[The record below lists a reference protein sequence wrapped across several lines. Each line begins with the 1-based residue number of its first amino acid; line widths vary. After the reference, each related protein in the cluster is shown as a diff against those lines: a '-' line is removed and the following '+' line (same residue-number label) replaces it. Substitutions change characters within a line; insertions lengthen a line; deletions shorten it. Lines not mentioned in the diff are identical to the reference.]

1 MAVCKG
7 RCSIPTI
14 SPKIRGPWTVQY
26 LKITL
31 KKQQQTLKNN
41 NNNVLFS
48 PQQHLS
54 STSLQVKRPSSIS
67 SCPLKTDETIALVT
81 EKVRKMDARF
91 VRNRTWISS
100 SRKFIGREDF
110 LTEKTKIAFTT
121 VVSRYADC
129 FKQKKVFTWEKSQS
143 PQIFSFFRFIVF
155 CTIIATVTSSKYYVH
170 VP

>member
-1 MAVCKG
+1 MKQYLTWWKYTVIKELW
-7 RCSIPTI
+7 ITI
-14 SPKIRGPWTVQY
+14 SIAFIY
-26 LKITL
+26 F
-31 KKQQQTLKNN
+31 
-41 NNNVLFS
+41 LFS
-48 PQQHLS
+48 RQQHLS
-54 STSLQVKRPSSIS
+54 STSSQVKRPSSIS

-110 LTEKTKIAFTT
+110 LTEKSKIAFTA

-143 PQIFSFFRFIVF
+143 PQIFSFFRFIVL

>member
-7 RCSIPTI
+7 RCSIPKNKK
-14 SPKIRGPWTVQY
+14 KIRGPWTVQY

-31 KKQQQTLKNN
+31 KKQQQTLKKKNN
-41 NNNVLFS
+41 DNVLFS

-54 STSLQVKRPSSIS
+54 STSMQVKRPSSIS

-91 VRNRTWISS
+91 VRNRTCISS

-110 LTEKTKIAFTT
+110 LTEKTKIAFAT

-143 PQIFSFFRFIVF
+143 PQIFCFIRFIVF
-155 CTIIATVTSSKYYVH
+155 CTNIATVMSCKNYL
-170 VP
+170 P

>member
-14 SPKIRGPWTVQY
+14 SQKIRGPWTVQY

-31 KKQQQTLKNN
+31 KKQQQTSKNN
-41 NNNVLFS
+41 NNNNDNVLFS
-48 PQQHLS
+48 PQKHLS
-54 STSLQVKRPSSIS
+54 STSMQVKRPSSIS

-110 LTEKTKIAFTT
+110 LL
-121 VVSRYADC
+121 
-129 FKQKKVFTWEKSQS
+129 
-143 PQIFSFFRFIVF
+143 F
-155 CTIIATVTSSKYYVH
+155 CAPLLPPWRHLNTMYMYRKWSKREGRLIQT
-170 VP
+170 

>member
-14 SPKIRGPWTVQY
+14 SPKIRGPWTVQF

-31 KKQQQTLKNN
+31 KKQQQTLKSN
-41 NNNVLFS
+41 NNNVPFS

-54 STSLQVKRPSSIS
+54 STSSQVKRPSSIS

-91 VRNRTWISS
+91 VRNGTWISS
-100 SRKFIGREDF
+100 SSEFKGCEDF
-110 LTEKTKIAFTT
+110 LTVKTKIAFTT
-121 VVSRYADC
+121 VVSRSANC
-129 FKQKKVFTWEKSQS
+129 LKQKKVLHEKRANRHRFFVLY
-143 PQIFSFFRFIVF
+143 FSLFFAPILPPWLHVK
-155 CTIIATVTSSKYYVH
+155 TIYCK
-170 VP
+170 